1 MSEMDRH
8 RHPRPDRR
16 FQILLALLL
25 CTKLRSHHNNH
36 QRPLHRQSFLQI
48 HGLSSFEISRG
59 LYQRSRRPNK
69 RQTPRRVVQRNSP
82 EQAPNCG
89 ALRSRQVLLLKQM
102 KLKKLSMAKLLGQ
115 PGQQH
120 RMLRRWISTT
130 TFLLQVFRRRSQ
142 AEDQAV
148 AAIPIWLLRP
158 YQMHL
163 RSRSP
168 SLRAQNPV
176 LLYSTSTI
184 FATPYHLPI
193 QPVEASR
200 T

>member
-1 MSEMDRH
+1 MDRH
-8 RHPRPDRR
+8 RHPRPDRQ
-16 FQILLALLL
+16 FQILSALLL
-25 CTKLRSHHNNH
+25 CTKLRSRHNNH
-36 QRPLHRQSFLQI
+36 QLPLHRQSFLRI

-69 RQTPRRVVQRNSP
+69 RQTLRRVVPRNSP

-102 KLKKLSMAKLLGQ
+102 KLKKLSMARLLGQ

-120 RMLRRWISTT
+120 RMLRRWISTR
-130 TFLLQVFRRRSQ
+130 TFLLLQVFRTRSQ
-142 AEDQAV
+142 VEDQAV
-148 AAIPIWLLRP
+148 AAIPIWLLRL

-176 LLYSTSTI
+176 LLCSTSII
-184 FATPYHLPI
+184 FATPHHLPI
-193 QPVEASR
+193 QPAEASR